1 MTDARRP
8 VGAVLAVDDEEGV
21 LAVIRRT
28 LDAEGLGPV
37 LTCSDSRKVVDLL
50 EHNEVSLLLVDLV
63 MPHLG
68 GIDLLK
74 LVSTQY
80 PGLPVIVATGD
91 SDVST
96 VVACMKMGAVDYV
109 TKPLSQESLVATV
122 RRALEEG
129 ALRYECDRL
138 REQFFQEKLRQPEC
152 FAEIVTADP
161 AMLRMFGYLEAIA
174 HSSQPVLVSGETG
187 TGKELVA
194 RALHACSGRSHP
206 FVAVNVAGVDDTTF
220 TDTLFGHKAGA
231 FTGATAPRKGLA
243 ESAGAGVLFLDEIGD
258 LSDAS
263 QVKLL
268 RVLQE
273 NEYLS
278 LGEDRYRPLRAR
290 VVAATNRDVSSLRE
304 DLYYRLASYHV
315 KIPPLRA
322 RLGDLPLLVDRFLE
336 KAAVDLKKPKP
347 TVPAELYVY
356 LANHDFPG
364 NVRELRAIVFDAV
377 AQHESGVMSM
387 RLFLDRIRAGGR
399 APQAKTGAGRDRT
412 LHYPYPLPT
421 MHELQESAIAEAL
434 KRAQGNQSA
443 AAQMLGVSRV
453 TVARYAAR
461 QRRA

>member
-8 VGAVLAVDDEEGV
+8 IGGILAVDDEEGV
-21 LAVIRRT
+21 LAVISRT
-28 LDAEGLGPV
+28 LEAEGLGPV
-37 LTCSDSRKVVDLL
+37 MTCSDSRLVADLL
-50 EHNEVSLLLVDLV
+50 EKNQVSLMLVDLV

-74 LVSTQY
+74 LVSKQH
-80 PGLPVIVATGD
+80 PGLPVIVATAD
-91 SDVST
+91 ADVST

-109 TKPLSQESLVATV
+109 TKPLSRDPLVATV

-138 REQFFQEKLRQPEC
+138 REQFFEEKLRHPEC
-152 FAEIVTADP
+152 FGDIITADP

-194 RALHACSGRSHP
+194 RALHSCSGRSGP
-206 FVAVNVAGVDDTTF
+206 FVAVNVAGVDDATF
-220 TDTLFGHKAGA
+220 TDTLFGHKTGA

-243 ESAGAGVLFLDEIGD
+243 EAAGTGILFLDEIGD

-278 LGEDRYRPLRAR
+278 LGDDRYRPLRAR
-290 VVAATNRDVSSLRE
+290 IVAATNRDVSCLRE

-315 KIPPLRA
+315 KVPPLRD

-336 KAAVDLKKPKP
+336 QAAVDLRKTKP
-347 TVPAELYVY
+347 TVPPELYVY
-356 LANHDFPG
+356 LANYDFPG

-377 AQHESGVMSM
+377 AQHESGVMST
-387 RLFLDRIRAGGR
+387 RLFLERIKAGAQRAQG
-399 APQAKTGAGRDRT
+399 KTPVSRERT
-412 LHYPYPLPT
+412 LRYPYPLPT
-421 MHELQESAIAEAL
+421 MHELQESTIAEAI

-461 QRRA
+461 QRRS